1 VNKWANRKLI
11 IFVLLDLIMLGLAFG
26 AGFVTA
32 QIVPQRIQ
40 IPGLAPAPQLN
51 LYWDVWRLV
60 EQDFIHLV
68 PDQQTR
74 VYGAIRGSLMTLNDP
89 YTVFVEPQSHQR
101 EKEDL
106 QGRFGGIGV
115 TMRRNDP
122 GDLVFTPLPDSPAI
136 KAGIQDGDVLLSVD
150 GKTITSTMTF
160 DDIAALVR
168 GKVGTHVTIVVR
180 RAREETLL
188 SFTITRQ
195 EIQTPSV
202 EARLLE
208 QTPQIGYLAV
218 RRFTER
224 SGEEIRNAMLDL
236 KQKGANQ
243 VILDLRDNGGGLLD
257 ASIDVATQF
266 LPEGQVVLYEKQKD
280 KPEKTFTT
288 KSGGLAFDVQIVVL
302 VNHGTASASEIV
314 AGALRDQN
322 RSVLIG
328 DKTYGKGS
336 VQHVYDLS
344 DGSSLHVTAAEWF
357 TPNRH
362 QLTGN
367 GLNPDVAVPRSNE
380 DIAAGRDPQLDRAIA
395 YLQNRP

>member
-1 VNKWANRKLI
+1 
-11 IFVLLDLIMLGLAFG
+11 
-26 AGFVTA
+26 
-32 QIVPQRIQ
+32 
-40 IPGLAPAPQLN
+40 
-51 LYWDVWRLV
+51 
-60 EQDFIHLV
+60 
-68 PDQQTR
+68 
-74 VYGAIRGSLMTLNDP
+74 
-89 YTVFVEPQSHQR
+89 
-101 EKEDL
+101 
-106 QGRFGGIGV
+106 
-115 TMRRNDP
+115 
-122 GDLVFTPLPDSPAI
+122 
-136 KAGIQDGDVLLSVD
+136 
-150 GKTITSTMTF
+150 
-160 DDIAALVR
+160 
-168 GKVGTHVTIVVR
+168 
-180 RAREETLL
+180 
-188 SFTITRQ
+188 
-195 EIQTPSV
+195 
-202 EARLLE
+202 
-208 QTPQIGYLAV
+208 
-218 RRFTER
+218 
-224 SGEEIRNAMLDL
+224 MLDL